1 MLLSIGHSLQQEG
14 HMSGEHAN
22 VTATVAAIETAFSG
36 RWGVWL
42 SDTGW
47 WWATRTHAL
56 TANELSA
63 GCAPF
68 IQADNPDELTERIRQ
83 QERIRPSGDQPAPS
97 RWRHYRHHPQPARHH
112 DTDPSP
118 RHGRRR
124 NFPVA
129 R

>member
-1 MLLSIGHSLQQEG
+1 
-14 HMSGEHAN
+14 MSNEQAN
-22 VTATVAAIETAFSG
+22 VTATVAAIEAAFSG

-56 TANELSA
+56 SARELCA

-83 QERIRPSGDQPAPS
+83 QEHLWPSEK
-97 RWRHYRHHPQPARHH
+97 PARAIPMA
-112 DTDPSP
+112 TPAQSAP
-118 RHGRRR
+118 IEA
-124 NFPVA
+124 P
-129 R
+129 